1 MRNDPPNPRVDPN
14 VDSPFRR
21 RPFHPLYFGFL
32 ILAALLVAGFVVFRG
47 IGKWLVLEDPLE
59 HADVIVV
66 LSGKI
71 PARAMEAAQIYKQ
84 GFAPEVW
91 VTHPDGPKEE
101 LAQLGIDFTDEDVY
115 SVEILEKLGVP
126 ADAIHILPK
135 PIMNTEEEVNTV
147 KNALEQ
153 AGKTRAIIVTSPSH
167 TRRVRA
173 LWRVLAGRNLR
184 AVVRYARSEPYDAA
198 HWWRHTWD
206 ALSVLRETLG
216 LLNAWAGLPVRPQ
229 DH

>member
-1 MRNDPPNPRVDPN
+1 MEPHINPA
-14 VDSPFRR
+14 FRR
-21 RPFHPLYFGFL
+21 RPFHLLYLGFL
-32 ILAALLVAGFVVFRG
+32 ILAALLAAGIVVFRG

-66 LSGKI
+66 LSGRI
-71 PARAMEAAQIYKQ
+71 PARAMEAAQIYRQ

-115 SVEILEKLGVP
+115 SAEILEKLGVP
-126 ADAIHILPK
+126 ADRIHILPK
-135 PIMNTEEEVNTV
+135 PILNTEEEIETV
-147 KNALEQ
+147 KETLEQ
-153 AGKTRAIIVTSPSH
+153 TGKSRAIIVTSPSH

-184 AVVRYARSEPYDAA
+184 AMVRYARSEPYDAA
-198 HWWRHTWD
+198 HWWRHTRD

-216 LLNAWAGLPVRPQ
+216 LLNAWAGLPVRPL